1 MNGSMRT
8 RLQESMAQLD
18 SKYRAALKDDAMQAA
33 FESLWDAW
41 SREMGA
47 MIHSE
52 VLSTLD
58 LLLLTAAVDNRRQI
72 MELRRQLEELRREDR

>member
-33 FESLWDAW
+33 FESLWEAW
-41 SREMGA
+41 SAEMGA
-47 MIHSE
+47 MINSE
-52 VLSTLD
+52 ILSTLD

-72 MELRRQLEELRREDR
+72 MELRRRLEELRREDR

>member
-1 MNGSMRT
+1 MKGSMRT

-33 FESLWDAW
+33 FESLWEAW

-58 LLLLTAAVDNRRQI
+58 LLLLTAALDN
-72 MELRRQLEELRREDR
+72 RRQLEELRRRLEELNREDC

>member
-8 RLQESMAQLD
+8 RLQESMAQLN

-33 FESLWDAW
+33 FESLWDPW

-72 MELRRQLEELRREDR
+72 AELMQQLEELRREDR

>member
-58 LLLLTAAVDNRRQI
+58 LLLLTAAVDNRRQLE
-72 MELRRQLEELRREDR
+72 ELRRQLEELRREDR